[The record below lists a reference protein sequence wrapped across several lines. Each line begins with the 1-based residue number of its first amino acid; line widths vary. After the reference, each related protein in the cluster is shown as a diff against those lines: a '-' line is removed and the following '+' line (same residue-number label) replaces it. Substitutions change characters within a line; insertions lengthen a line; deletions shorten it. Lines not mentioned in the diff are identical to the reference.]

1 MTAPAAPPHLTEERL
16 NGFADGTLPER
27 ERREAAAHLADCA
40 ECRAGV
46 ADVRAVLAW
55 TAALP
60 RSLDPPRDL
69 WPDIAAGLHEPESQA
84 APRRLSA
91 RTRAVTRWVALAAA
105 AGLAAVLLG
114 RGLLSPAQRGWDVM
128 PLAGRPRID
137 DRTLADAG
145 RLRVGEWLGTDDRSR
160 ARLQVGAIGELEVDP
175 RTRLRIVAAR
185 PTEHRLALA
194 RGAIAARVNAPPRI
208 FVVETPA
215 AVAVDLGCAYR
226 LEVDSLGNGLL
237 HVTAGLVELVWGSRT
252 SIVPIGVLAPT
263 RQGYGPGVPFVEDA
277 PAALRAA
284 LAKLEFEQGGR
295 GTAALDAVLA
305 AARRSDGISL
315 WHLLSRVDPAL
326 RARVYDRLA
335 RLAPPPPEVTRE
347 GILRLDQG
355 MLDIYWNYI
364 PGTVWRR
371 EQTFLRSPASQL
383 QP

>member
-1 MTAPAAPPHLTEERL
+1 MTAHLSEERL

-27 ERREAAAHLADCA
+27 ERRDAAAHLADCA
-40 ECRAGV
+40 QCRAGV
-46 ADVRAVLAW
+46 AGVRALLTAA
-55 TAALP
+55 AALP
-60 RSLDPPRDL
+60 RSVEPPRDL
-69 WPDIAAGLHEPESQA
+69 WPAVATGLQVPEPQA
-84 APRRLSA
+84 APRRLPA
-91 RTRAVTRWVALAAA
+91 RTRAVTRWVALATA
-105 AGLAAVLLG
+105 AGLAAVLVV
-114 RGLLSPAQRGWDVM
+114 RSLLSPAPRGWDVT
-128 PLAGRPRID
+128 PLAGQPRLGE
-137 DRTLADAG
+137 RVLADADRM
-145 RLRVGEWLGTDDRSR
+145 RLGEWLVTDDQSR

-237 HVTAGLVELVWGSRT
+237 HVTAGLVELVWGKRT

-284 LAKLEFEQGGR
+284 LAQLEFEQGGK
-295 GTAALDAVLA
+295 GAGALDAVLA
-305 AARRSDGISL
+305 AARRADGISL
-315 WHLLSRVDPAL
+315 WHLLSRVDPGL

-355 MLDIYWNYI
+355 MLDTYWNYI
-364 PGTVWRR
+364 PGTLWRR
-371 EQTFLRSPASQL
+371 EQTFLRSPASQR